1 MFKQILKKI
10 EQYDVII
17 IHRHVNP
24 DPDALGSQ
32 LGLAKAIQVNYPNKT
47 VYAVGEMSNSLSYL
61 GNMDEII
68 EKDYHNSLVIVLDTA
83 NTDRIDGKFY
93 IHGRELIKI
102 DHHPN
107 HEPYG
112 TICYVDTTASSTSE
126 IIVSFIRENQL
137 VMTDDIARLLYAGI
151 VGDTGRFLFS
161 NATQQ
166 TMLIA
171 AYLRE
176 FNFSAVDIN
185 RQMIAID
192 FKTAKFNGYALQN
205 FVLLK
210 HGVGYFVIT
219 KALMDTYALSY
230 DDTNAVV
237 GLFGNI
243 EEVKCWVVFVEK
255 EDGTYRAR
263 IRSKTVVI
271 NTVAEQ
277 FDGGGHPFASGA
289 NAKNVSEINL
299 LVEKLEEVASK

>member
-32 LGLAKAIQVNYPNKT
+32 LGLAKAIQANYPNKI

-61 GNMDEII
+61 GNMDEIV

-83 NTDRIDGKFY
+83 NTDRIDGKLY

-126 IIVSFIRENQL
+126 IIVSFIRKNQL